1 MIKESS
7 KNKKIKR
14 LTFILTIMLLFVT
27 ICNFLPNNVIFA
39 ETNSNYTDQDAFQV
53 DDLDKSIKQNFL
65 IDILG
70 SFIYGLAS
78 IVEGLVSWVFELFTG
93 VNSFP
98 WADKI
103 IFNAIPLLDVN
114 FINPSDGSLFSTEAA
129 IDSIIKNSYYT
140 VFTLGVA
147 FLGVA
152 IGVMAIR
159 IVFASIA
166 SEKAKYKE
174 LVTQAA
180 IAILLLFMSHYFISF
195 IFFIN
200 EKMVEVASSIF
211 SQAVEK
217 VDNNVSLT
225 VISDEK
231 KSDVVHQF
239 QKDINSLNFTKLMKL
254 NFMCPTYWINYIR
267 GSIGEVNALIQ
278 EIKGNPNKHSGLDD
292 PKYRDYVYYLL
303 TDQYYVK
310 KELSNVYSRGQNV
323 IDNLL
328 LAAKVVIYD
337 DSTDQIENLIQDVRF
352 LAELEA
358 YKNTKSDLKLKDV
371 KTAINEYVDNNRG
384 GKDYLKNILLS
395 AWGEKNL
402 TDDKV
407 SKNNTF
413 QGIGQFF
420 KENAWTYATDSNG
433 KIKGW
438 KAGKNSIISTLLYAI
453 FILQSIMYFV
463 SYFKRFF
470 YILVLAM
477 FAPIVVV
484 FDFLTKVIN

>member
-103 IFNAIPLLDVN
+103 IFNAVPLLDVN

-180 IAILLLFMSHYFISF
+180 VAILLLFMSHYFISF

-225 VISDEK
+225 VVSDAT
-231 KSDVVHQF
+231 KSEIVHQF
-239 QKDINSLNFTKLMKL
+239 QQDINGLNFKTVFNL
-254 NFMCPTYWINYIR
+254 NPINAIR
-267 GSIGEVNALIQ
+267 STIGNIKAVVD
-278 EIKGNPNKHSGLDD
+278 EIKGKPNKGAGLDS
-292 PKYRDYVYYLL
+292 PQYRDYVYYLL

-310 KELSNVYSRGQNV
+310 KELSNVYSRGQN
-323 IDNLL
+323 ILQNIWLGIIT
-328 LAAKVVIYD
+328 VVYD
-337 DSTDQIENLIQDVRF
+337 DSTDQIENLIEDVCF
-352 LAELEA
+352 LSEIDT
-358 YKNTKSDLKLKDV
+358 YKAQNSSMKIADV
-371 KTAINEYVDNNRG
+371 KTAINEYVDKNRG